1 MAQITKAKRKTP
13 TNYKFN
19 KMANNQIRPRED
31 NMKWPNVVWTRD
43 EWAKSYKNMFKNISR
58 KKLTQMQEY
67 LLLLLENEMKRKKD
81 PTQFFVEQSKV
92 KKSYEIFE
100 ILLLFGNFLFDTQAA
115 H

>member
-1 MAQITKAKRKTP
+1 
-13 TNYKFN
+13 
-19 KMANNQIRPRED
+19 
-31 NMKWPNVVWTRD
+31 
-43 EWAKSYKNMFKNISR
+43 
-58 KKLTQMQEY
+58 MQEY

>member
-1 MAQITKAKRKTP
+1 MLCERA
-13 TNYKFN
+13 TN
-19 KMANNQIRPRED
+19 E
-31 NMKWPNVVWTRD
+31 PNLIKICLKIFQ
-43 EWAKSYKNMFKNISR
+43 E

-100 ILLLFGNFLFDTQAA
+100 ILLLFWELFV
-115 H
+115 